1 MDNYSKTIKR
11 FAEQFAYEP
20 EIKNE
25 DKLIRKDRVI
35 IAGMGGS
42 RLVGDILRMWKPDK
56 EVIVHSDYN
65 LPAISNERLKDSL
78 VIANSYSGNTEET
91 VDAALKAIGLGLSLA
106 VVATGGKLIDIA
118 KENNLPYVQV
128 PADRLPARSD
138 LGHDLMAI
146 LKIIGDA
153 DGLAE
158 ASLLRALDSEEPKD
172 EGESLAQSLA
182 NKIPVIYT
190 SERNMELGYVW
201 KVIMNETAKVPAFC
215 NRFPEL
221 NHNEIAGFE
230 NSDLS
235 KNFHFIFLHDVD
247 DDRIRGVGHRPLLGN
262 SVGRIGLRME
272 KLDELYGKMDLPVT
286 KLELKG
292 ESHIKKIFY
301 SVVFAHWTAYNL
313 AKNYKVDPEKTEI
326 IEEFKKSLA

>member
-1 MDNYSKTIKR
+1 MDNYYSKTIKR

-20 EIKNE
+20 DIKNE
-25 DKLIRKDRVI
+25 DKLVRKDKVI

-42 RLVGDILRMWKPDK
+42 RLVGDILKMWKPDK

-65 LPAISNERLKDSL
+65 LPSISPEHLNSSL

-91 VDAALKAIGLGLSLA
+91 VDAALRAMELGLSLA

-146 LKIIGDA
+146 LKIIGDT

-158 ASLLRALDSEEPKD
+158 ASLLRSLDSEGSEE
-172 EGESLAQSLA
+172 EGEDLAGTLG
-182 NKIPVIYT
+182 NKIPIVYT
-190 SERNMELGYVW
+190 SERNTELGYIW

-230 NSDLS
+230 NSELS
-235 KNFHFIFLHDVD
+235 GKFHFIFLRDID
-247 DDRIRGVGHRPLLGN
+247 DDRT
-262 SVGRIGLRME
+262 GRIGLRME
-272 KLDELYGKMDLPVT
+272 KLNELLGKKDLPVA
-286 KLELKG
+286 KIELKG
-292 ESHIKKIFY
+292 ESHLKKIFS
-301 SVVFAHWTAYNL
+301 SVILAHWTAYHL
-313 AKNYKVDPEKTEI
+313 AKQYGVDPEKTEV
-326 IEEFKKSLA
+326 IEEFKKSL

>member
-1 MDNYSKTIKR
+1 MDNYTKTVKR

-25 DKLIRKDRVI
+25 DKLVRKDRII

-42 RLVGDILRMWKPDK
+42 RLVGDILRMWKQEK
-56 EVIVHSDYN
+56 EIIVHSDYN
-65 LPAISNERLKDSL
+65 LPAISGERLNNSL
-78 VIANSYSGNTEET
+78 IIANSYSGNTEET
-91 VDAALKAIGLGLSLA
+91 VDAALKAIASGLNLA
-106 VVATGGKLIDIA
+106 VVATGGKLINIA

-153 DGLAE
+153 DGFAE
-158 ASLLRALDSEEPKD
+158 ASLLRTLDSEGQGE
-172 EGESLAQSLA
+172 EGESLAQSLE

-190 SERNMELGYVW
+190 SERNMELGYIW
-201 KVIMNETAKVPAFC
+201 KVIMNETSKIPAFC

-221 NHNEIAGFE
+221 DHNEIAGFE
-230 NSDLS
+230 NKELS
-235 KNFHFIFLHDVD
+235 KKFHFLFLRDID
-247 DDRIRGVGHRPLLGN
+247 DDRT
-262 SVGRIGLRME
+262 GRIGVRME
-272 KLDELYGKMDLPVT
+272 KLNELYSKKDLSVT

-292 ESHIKKIFY
+292 ESHLKKIF
-301 SVVFAHWTAYNL
+301 SSIILAHWTAYHL
-313 AKNYKVDPEKTEI
+313 AKYYKVDPEKTET
-326 IEEFKKSLA
+326 IEEFKKLL

>member
-1 MDNYSKTIKR
+1 MNMYASIKR

-25 DKLIRKDRVI
+25 DKLIQKNRVI

-78 VIANSYSGNTEET
+78 IIANSYSGNTEET

-118 KENNLPYVQV
+118 KENDLPYVQV

-146 LKIIGDA
+146 LKIISDT

-158 ASLLRALDSEEPKD
+158 ASLLRSLDPEGSEE
-172 EGESLAQSLA
+172 EGKSLAETLE

-190 SERNMELGYVW
+190 SERNMELGYIW

-221 NHNEIAGFE
+221 NHNEIAGFSAE
-230 NSDLS
+230 GGPASGGDLS
-235 KNFHFIFLHDVD
+235 KNFHFIFLRDID
-247 DDRIRGVGHRPLLGN
+247 DDRT
-262 SVGRIGLRME
+262 GRIGLRME
-272 KLDELYGKMDLPVT
+272 KLNELFGLKNLSVT

-292 ESHIKKIFY
+292 ESHLKKIF
-301 SVVFAHWTAYNL
+301 SSIILAHWTSYYL
-313 AKNYKVDPEKTEI
+313 AKYYKVDPEKTEI
-326 IEEFKKSLA
+326 IEEFKKLLQ

>member
-25 DKLIRKDRVI
+25 DKLVKKDKII

-56 EVIVHSDYN
+56 EVIVHPDYT

-158 ASLLRALDSEEPKD
+158 VSLLRALDSEEPKD

-230 NSDLS
+230 NSELS
-235 KNFHFIFLHDVD
+235 KHFHFIFLHDVD
-247 DDRIRGVGHRPLLGN
+247 DDRT
-262 SVGRIGLRME
+262 GRIGLRME
-272 KLDELYGKMDLPVT
+272 KLDELYGQKDLSVT

-292 ESHIKKIFY
+292 ESHLKKIFS
-301 SVVFAHWTAYNL
+301 SVILAHWTAYHL
-313 AKNYKVDPEKTEI
+313 AKNYKVDPEKTET